1 MKESVSMIR
10 KYTTGPLNNLTEKDK
25 IVSKDIVVNSL
36 NQNQHEKARVTIKVY
51 SLNGKKKLI
60 HNVSFIVK
68 PHASTY
74 NSFFVGNAKQY
85 EVQFITNQ
93 SKVQFA
99 SFGISPKDHFVAA
112 HRVINSELT
121 RIL

>member
-1 MKESVSMIR
+1 MIQ

-25 IVSKDIVVNSL
+25 TVSGSIVVNSL
-36 NQNQHEKARVTIKVY
+36 NQSQHRNARVRIKVY
-51 SLNGKKKLI
+51 ALNGKKKLI
-60 HNVSFIVK
+60 HNVKFMVK

-74 NSFFVGNAKQY
+74 NSLFVGNAKQY
-85 EVQFITNQ
+85 EVLFITNQ

-99 SFGISPKDHFVAA
+99 SFGISPKDRYVAA

-121 RIL
+121 RIV